1 MSVGN
6 SNLSWFRTAYYRAS
20 CYNTRTIYLAWQRC
34 LDLTDYAF
42 MMTIAGQPFLTDFQ
56 TQQLIS
62 QFQQKTALNVSQIN
76 SQQVYVLSRELSGTE
91 HKKAL
96 DLFGINE
103 GIDLAAPQD
112 NQIQV
117 IVGPRFGTI
126 SPWASKAT
134 DIFNNCEIAINR
146 VERVIVYTLTI
157 DIEAADKK
165 LPTAAEQL
173 LFDRMTQ
180 SLVYDLNDVNNL
192 FDDQQPASLNH
203 IDVIGQGRTALES
216 ANTEFGFALSVEDI
230 DYLMNAYVNELKRNP
245 TDVELM
251 MFAQANSEHCRHKIF
266 NAEWKVDGA
275 VQPKSLFQMIKN
287 TYKANPQGILSAYKD
302 NAAVMAGSEGLR
314 FYPVPENATD
324 ANSVHP
330 YDFHQEEIDIL
341 MKVETHNHP
350 TAIAPYAGAA
360 TGAGGEIRDEGA
372 TGRGGKP
379 KAGLTGFHVSHLHIP
394 ELAEKWEQSGQ
405 LSTQDYGTP
414 DRMATSLEIM
424 TEAPLGSANFSNEFG
439 RPNLCGYFRSFQL
452 DTSAAKDGSEMR
464 GYHKPIMLAGG
475 YGNIKR
481 NLIEKNA
488 IQQGDLLIVLG
499 GPAMQIG
506 LGGGAASSVD
516 SGSLD
521 EGLDFAS
528 VQRDNAEMERR
539 CQEVMDRCWAL
550 AGNGQSGND
559 VDASNNGKD
568 GNPIVSLHDVGA
580 GGLSNA
586 MPELVN
592 DHEMGAVLNLRKIP
606 SLEAGMSPM
615 AIWSNEAQE
624 RYVLAIRPESKDQF
638 DAICTRERCPYAI
651 LGEATEIRQ
660 LVVND
665 DLLAEQPVDMPMQVL
680 LGGTP
685 QMQRSFSRQEN
696 ELPPLELN
704 NFNLAE
710 SIKDVLRHPT
720 VASKSFLIS
729 IGDRSITGM
738 VVRDQYVGRYQV
750 PVADCAVTASGLLAI
765 EGQPMSGEAMSVGE
779 RTPVA
784 LISPKASARLAV
796 GEAITNIAGARISQL
811 SDITMSANWMAAC
824 GEDAEDA
831 ALFDAVYTVGEELCP
846 ALGIAIPVGK
856 DSLSMRAN
864 WTDSTDEGST
874 DKSVVSPMS
883 LVITA
888 FAPVIDVAKTLTP
901 ELINGDSAFYRI
913 DLSKGKL
920 RLGGSILAQTA
931 SQLGNE
937 CPDLTQP
944 SDLVDF
950 FNFIQAGNAQGVISA
965 YHDIGDGGLLAT
977 IAEMQF
983 TSRQGIKLSLDDKNL
998 LGQLFSEE
1006 LGAVIQVLPEN
1017 VAALMQLAEEF
1028 NVSDML
1034 SLVGQSTEEDSLI
1047 IQTPLHMGDDTLRF
1061 SRSELQQEWSQVSY
1075 QIARRRDNPACVQQE
1090 YDLIA
1095 DASHKGLIAAPNFDL
1110 NQKVE
1115 EPYLASR
1122 DTKPRVAILREQG
1135 VNGQIEMAAG
1145 FTQAGFEAVDVHM
1158 SDLLNGRINLRDFDG
1173 LVACGGFSYG
1183 DVLGAGSGWANS
1195 ILFHDELRMQFVR
1208 FFARPDTFSL
1218 GVCNGCQMMAQLKDL
1233 IPGADNFPRFIAN
1246 KSARFEAR
1254 TVNVKIERTKSIFF
1268 KGMQDSILPIAV
1280 AHGEGYAT
1288 LNTTEIDGMAKHGQ
1302 LAMRFVDSQGHPTE
1316 TYPLNPNGS
1325 LGGVTGL
1332 CSTDGRVTLMMPH
1345 PERNLKAYNHSWKP
1359 EAWDEDGAWMRMFRN
1374 ARAWLR

>member
-1 MSVGN
+1 MKIEKGN
-6 SNLSWFRTAYYRAS
+6 
-20 CYNTRTIYLAWQRC
+20 QRPVTSDDI
-34 LDLTDYAF
+34 LLKE
-42 MMTIAGQPFLTDFQ
+42 Q
-56 TQQLIS
+56 TLLE
-62 QFQQKTALNVSQIN
+62 AA
-76 SQQVYVLSRELSGTE
+76 TE
-91 HKKAL
+91 R
-96 DLFGINE
+96 
-103 GIDLAAPQD
+103 
-112 NQIQV
+112 QIQV
-117 IVGPRFGTI
+117 IVSPRFGTI

-134 DIFNNCEIAINR
+134 DIFNNCELKINR
-146 VERVIVYTLTI
+146 IERVIVYTLTLEGATE
-157 DIEAADKK
+157 DK
-165 LPTAAEQL
+165 LPTAAERL
-173 LFDRMTQ
+173 LYDRMTQ
-180 SLVYDLNDVNNL
+180 SLVYDLNDVNKL
-192 FDDQQPASLNH
+192 FDDEPPASLNH
-203 IDVIGQGRTALES
+203 IDVMGAGRSALES
-216 ANTEFGFALSVEDI
+216 ANTTFGFALSSDDI
-230 DYLMNAYVNELKRNP
+230 DYLMHAYVNDLQRNP

-266 NAEWKVDGA
+266 NAEWTIDGE

-287 TYKANPQGILSAYKD
+287 TYQSNPEGILSAYKD
-302 NAAVMAGSEGLR
+302 NAAVMAGAEGMR
-314 FYPVPENATD
+314 YYPIPEDAKNPNA
-324 ANSVHP
+324 AHP
-330 YDFHQEEIDIL
+330 YGFHQEAIDIL

-405 LSTQDYGTP
+405 VSTQDYGTP
-414 DRMATSLEIM
+414 ERMATSLEIM

-481 NLIEKNA
+481 NLIEKNP
-488 IQQGDLLIVLG
+488 IREGDLLIVLG

-516 SGSLD
+516 SGELD

-539 CQEVMDRCWAL
+539 CQEVIDRCWAL
-550 AGNGQSGND
+550 AGN
-559 VDASNNGKD
+559 DAEVSNASQD
-568 GNPIVSLHDVGA
+568 GNPIVSIHDVGA

-586 MPELVN
+586 MPELVD
-592 DHEMGAVLNLRKIP
+592 DHDMGAVLNLRHIP

-624 RYVLAIRPESKDQF
+624 RYVLAIRPESKAQF
-638 DAICTRERCPYAI
+638 DAICARERCPYAI
-651 LGEATEIRQ
+651 LGEATEVRE
-660 LVVND
+660 LRVD
-665 DLLAEQPVDMPMQVL
+665 DELLDDQPVDMPMQVL

-685 QMQRSFSRQEN
+685 KMQRSFEVQAN
-696 ELPPLELN
+696 ELAPLVLN
-704 NFNLAE
+704 DFDLSE
-710 SIKDVLRHPT
+710 SVKDVLRHPT

-750 PVADCAVTASGLLAI
+750 PVADCAITASGLITLD
-765 EGQPMSGEAMSVGE
+765 GQAMTGEAMSIGE

-784 LISPKASARLAV
+784 LIDPKASARLAV

-824 GEDAEDA
+824 GDDAEDA
-831 ALFDAVYTVGEELCP
+831 ALFDAVHTVGEELCP

-864 WTDSTDEGST
+864 WTDDNDAKEDSQ

-888 FAPVIDVAKTLTP
+888 FAPVVDVAKTLTP
-901 ELINGDSAFYRI
+901 ELINGDSAFYRL
-913 DLSKGKL
+913 DLSRGKL

-937 CPDLTQP
+937 CPDLDKP

-950 FNFIQAGNAQGVISA
+950 FNFIQAGNEQGIISA

-983 TSRQGIKLSLDDKNL
+983 TSRQGIKLSLSDDNL

-1006 LGAVIQVLPEN
+1006 LGAVIQVLPED
-1017 VAALMQLAEEF
+1017 VAALVALADEY
-1028 NVSDML
+1028 NISDML

-1047 IQTPLHMGDDTLRF
+1047 IQTPLHQGDKTLRF
-1061 SRSELQQEWSQVSY
+1061 SRSELQQQWSQVSY
-1075 QIARRRDNPACVQQE
+1075 QIARRRDNPECVQQE

-1095 DASHKGLIAAPNFDL
+1095 DTNHKGLIAAPNFDL
-1110 NQKVE
+1110 NQKIE
-1115 EPYLASR
+1115 TPYLNSR
-1122 DTKPRVAILREQG
+1122 ADSDNSKPRVAILREQG
-1135 VNGQIEMAAG
+1135 VNGQLEMAAG

-1158 SDLLNGRINLRDFDG
+1158 SDLLEGRINLRDFDG

-1208 FFARPDTFSL
+1208 FFARPNTFSL

-1233 IPGADNFPRFIAN
+1233 IPGAENFPRFIAN
-1246 KSARFEAR
+1246 ESARFEAR
-1254 TVNVKIERTKSIFF
+1254 TVNVKVERTKSILF

-1280 AHGEGYAT
+1280 AHGEGLAT
-1288 LNTTEIDGMAKHGQ
+1288 LNATEIDGMAKHGQ
-1302 LAMRFVDSQGHPTE
+1302 LAMRYVDSQGHPTE

-1325 LGGVTGL
+1325 VGGVTGL
-1332 CSTDGRVTLMMPH
+1332 CSTDGRVTIMMPH

-1359 EAWDEDGAWMRMFRN
+1359 EQWDEDGAWMRMFRN

>member
-1 MSVGN
+1 
-6 SNLSWFRTAYYRAS
+6 
-20 CYNTRTIYLAWQRC
+20 
-34 LDLTDYAF
+34 

-56 TQQLIS
+56 TQQLIN
-62 QFQQKTALNVSQIN
+62 QFAQKTDLNVTQI
-76 SQQVYVLSRELSGTE
+76 STQQVFVLSRELLGE
-91 HKKAL
+91 EQKKAL
-96 DLFGINE
+96 DLLGVKQEISLE
-103 GIDLAAPQD
+103 TATT

-117 IVGPRFGTI
+117 IVSPRFGTI

-134 DIFNNCEIAINR
+134 DIFNNCELKINR
-146 VERVIVYTLTI
+146 VERVIVYTLTLAGNAN
-157 DIEAADKK
+157 EK
-165 LPTAAEQL
+165 LSTTAERL
-173 LFDRMTQ
+173 LYDRMTQ
-180 SLVYDLNDVNNL
+180 SLVYDLEKVGQL
-192 FDDQQPASLNH
+192 FDDEPPAPLNH
-203 IDVIGQGRTALES
+203 IDVMGAGREALES
-216 ANTEFGFALSVEDI
+216 ANMTFGFALSSDDI
-230 DYLMNAYVNELKRNP
+230 DYLLHAYVNDLQRNP

-266 NAEWKVDGA
+266 NAEWTADGE

-287 TYKANPQGILSAYKD
+287 TYQSNPEGILSAYKD
-302 NAAVMAGSEGLR
+302 NAAVMAGAEGMR
-314 FYPVPENATD
+314 FYPMPTD
-324 ANSVHP
+324 AQDSTSAHP
-330 YDFHQEEIDIL
+330 YGFHQEAIDIL

-394 ELAEKWEQSGQ
+394 ELPEKWEQSGQ
-405 LSTQDYGTP
+405 VSTQDYGTP
-414 DRMATSLEIM
+414 ERMATGLEIM

-452 DTSAAKDGSEMR
+452 DTSAAKDGSKMR

-481 NLIEKNA
+481 NLIEKNP
-488 IQQGDLLIVLG
+488 IREGDLLIVLG

-539 CQEVMDRCWAL
+539 CQEVIDRCWAL
-550 AGNGQSGND
+550 AGND
-559 VDASNNGKD
+559 IETSNNSAD

-592 DHEMGAVLNLRKIP
+592 DHEMGAVLNLRHIP

-624 RYVLAIRPESKDQF
+624 RYVLAIRPESKAQF

-651 LGEATEIRQ
+651 LGEATEVRQ
-660 LVVND
+660 LTVND
-665 DLLAEQPVDMPMQVL
+665 ELLDDQPVDMPMQVL

-685 QMQRSFSRQEN
+685 KMQRSFEVQAN
-696 ELPPLELN
+696 ELAPLVLN
-704 NFNLAE
+704 DFDLTEAVT
-710 SIKDVLRHPT
+710 DVLRHPT

-750 PVADCAVTASGLLAI
+750 PVADCAITASGLIALD
-765 EGQPMSGEAMSVGE
+765 GQVMTGEAMSIGE

-784 LISPKASARLAV
+784 LIDPKASARLAV
-796 GEAITNIAGARISQL
+796 GEAITNIAGARIAQL

-824 GEDAEDA
+824 GEDVEDA

-864 WTDSTDEGST
+864 WTDDNDNT

-888 FAPVIDVAKTLTP
+888 FAPVVDVAKTLTP
-901 ELINGDSAFYRI
+901 ELINGNSAFYRL
-913 DLSKGKL
+913 DLSRGKL

-937 CPDLTQP
+937 CPDLDKP

-950 FNFIQAGNAQGVISA
+950 FNFIQAGNEQDIISA

-983 TSRQGIKLSLDDKNL
+983 TSRQGIKLSLTDDNL

-1017 VAALMQLAEEF
+1017 VAALMDLAEEH

-1034 SLVGQSTEEDSLI
+1034 SLVGQSSEEDSLI
-1047 IQTPLHMGDDTLRF
+1047 IQTPLHQGDKTLRF
-1061 SRSELQQEWSQVSY
+1061 KRSKLQQQWSQVSY
-1075 QIARRRDNPACVQQE
+1075 QIARRRDNPDCVQQE
-1090 YDLIA
+1090 YDLIS
-1095 DASHKGLIAAPNFDL
+1095 DASYKGLTAAPNFDL

-1115 EPYLASR
+1115 TPYLNSR
-1122 DTKPRVAILREQG
+1122 EDKPRVAILREQG
-1135 VNGQIEMAAG
+1135 VNGQLEMAAG

-1158 SDLLNGRINLRDFDG
+1158 SDLLEGRINLRDFDG

-1208 FFARPDTFSL
+1208 FFARPNTFSL

-1233 IPGADNFPRFIAN
+1233 IPGAENFPRFIAN
-1246 KSARFEAR
+1246 ESARFEAR
-1254 TVNVKIERTKSIFF
+1254 TVNVKVERTKSILF

-1280 AHGEGYAT
+1280 AHGEGLAT
-1288 LNTTEIDGMAKHGQ
+1288 LNATEIDGMAKHGQ
-1302 LAMRFVDSQGHPTE
+1302 LAMRYVDSQGHPTE

-1325 LGGVTGL
+1325 IGGVTGL
-1332 CSTDGRVTLMMPH
+1332 CSTDGRVTIMMPH

-1359 EAWDEDGAWMRMFRN
+1359 EQWDEDGAWMRMFRN

>member
-1 MSVGN
+1 
-6 SNLSWFRTAYYRAS
+6 
-20 CYNTRTIYLAWQRC
+20 
-34 LDLTDYAF
+34 

-62 QFQQKTALNVSQIN
+62 QFQQKTKLNVSQI
-76 SQQVYVLSRELSGTE
+76 STQQVYVLSRELSGEE
-91 HKKAL
+91 HKKSL
-96 DLFGINE
+96 DLFGIKE
-103 GIDLAAPQD
+103 AIALTTPQD
-112 NQIQV
+112 NQLQV
-117 IVGPRFGTI
+117 IVAPRFGTI

-134 DIFNNCEIAINR
+134 DIFNNCEIKINR
-146 VERVIVYTLTI
+146 VERVVVYTLTLEN
-157 DIEAADKK
+157 EAADNK
-165 LPTAAEQL
+165 LPAAAEQL

-180 SLVYDLNDVNNL
+180 SLVYDLSDVSKL
-192 FDDQQPASLNH
+192 FDDQAPASLNH
-203 IDVIGQGRTALES
+203 IDVIGQGQSALES
-216 ANTEFGFALSVEDI
+216 ANTEFGFALSSEDI
-230 DYLMNAYVNELKRNP
+230 DYLMNAYVNELGRNP

-266 NAEWKVDGA
+266 NAQWTVDGE

-287 TYKANPQGILSAYKD
+287 TYQSNPQGILSAYKD
-302 NAAVMAGSEGLR
+302 NAAVMAGSDGMR
-314 FYPVPENATD
+314 FYPIPTNAMD
-324 ANSVHP
+324 ANAIHP
-330 YDFHQEEIDIL
+330 YGFHQEDIDIL

-350 TAIAPYAGAA
+350 TAIAPYSGAA
-360 TGAGGEIRDEGA
+360 TGSGGEIRDEGA

-379 KAGLTGFHVSHLHIP
+379 KAGLAGFHVSHLHIP
-394 ELAEKWEQSGQ
+394 ELSEKWEQSGQ
-405 LSTQDYGTP
+405 LSTQAYGTP

-424 TEAPLGSANFSNEFG
+424 LDAPLGSANFSNEFG

-481 NLIEKNA
+481 NLIEKNP
-488 IQQGDLLIVLG
+488 IHKGDLLIVLG

-516 SGSLD
+516 SGELD

-539 CQEVMDRCWAL
+539 CQEVIDRCWAL
-550 AGNGQSGND
+550 AGNDIEVSND
-559 VDASNNGKD
+559 SQD
-568 GNPIVSLHDVGA
+568 GNPIVSIHDVGA

-592 DHEMGAVLNLRKIP
+592 DHEMGAHLNLRKIP

-638 DAICTRERCPYAI
+638 DAICARERCPYAI
-651 LGEATEIRQ
+651 LGEATDIRQ
-660 LVVND
+660 LIVD
-665 DLLAEQPVDMPMQVL
+665 DELLAEQPVDMPMQVL

-685 QMQRSFSRQEN
+685 KMQRSFERTDST
-696 ELPPLELN
+696 LPALELGDV
-704 NFNLAE
+704 NLAE
-710 SIKDVLRHPT
+710 SITDVLRHPT

-750 PVADCAVTASGLLAI
+750 PVSDCAVTASGLVALD
-765 EGQPMSGEAMSVGE
+765 GQTMTGEAMSVGE

-784 LISPKASARLAV
+784 LINPKASARLAV
-796 GEAITNIAGARISQL
+796 GEAITNIAGARIAQL

-824 GEDAEDA
+824 GDDAEDA
-831 ALFDAVYTVGEELCP
+831 ALFDAVHAVGEELCP

-864 WTDSTDEGST
+864 WTDEEGA

-883 LVITA
+883 LVVTA
-888 FAPVIDVAKTLTP
+888 FAPVVDVAKTLTP

-920 RLGGSILAQTA
+920 RLGGSILAQTL
-931 SQLGNE
+931 SQLGND
-937 CPDLTQP
+937 CPDLAQP
-944 SDLVDF
+944 SDLIDF
-950 FNFIQAGNAQGVISA
+950 FNFVQAGNEQGVISA

-983 TSRQGIKLSLDDKNL
+983 TSRQGIKLSLDDDNL

-1047 IQTPLHMGDDTLRF
+1047 IQTPLHQGDKTLRF
-1061 SRSELQQEWSQVSY
+1061 SRSELQQQWSQVSY

-1090 YDLIA
+1090 YDLIS

-1115 EPYLASR
+1115 APYVNSR
-1122 DTKPRVAILREQG
+1122 ADANNSQPRVAILREQG
-1135 VNGQIEMAAG
+1135 VNGQTEMAAG

-1158 SDLLNGRINLRDFDG
+1158 SDLLSGRINLRDFDG

-1233 IPGADNFPRFIAN
+1233 IPGAENFPRFVAN

-1254 TVNVKIERTKSIFF
+1254 TVNVKIERTKSILF

-1280 AHGEGYAT
+1280 AHGEGLAT
-1288 LNTTEIDGMAKHGQ
+1288 LNATEIDGMAKHGQ
-1302 LAMRFVDSQGHPTE
+1302 LAMRYVDSQGHPTE
-1316 TYPLNPNGS
+1316 MYPLNPNGS

-1332 CSTDGRVTLMMPH
+1332 CSTDGRVTIMMPH

-1359 EAWDEDGAWMRMFRN
+1359 EQWDEDGAWMRMFRN

>member
-1 MSVGN
+1 
-6 SNLSWFRTAYYRAS
+6 
-20 CYNTRTIYLAWQRC
+20 
-34 LDLTDYAF
+34 

-134 DIFNNCEIAINR
+134 DIFNNCEIKINR
-146 VERVIVYTLTI
+146 VERVIVYTLTVDGAVSGANNKI
-157 DIEAADKK
+157 PA
-165 LPTAAEQL
+165 AAEQL

-180 SLVYDLNDVNNL
+180 SLVYDLSEVNTLFNDE
-192 FDDQQPASLNH
+192 QPASLNH
-203 IDVIGQGRTALES
+203 IDVIGQGQSALES
-216 ANTEFGFALSVEDI
+216 ANKEFGFALSSEDI

-266 NAEWKVDGA
+266 NAEWTVDGE

-302 NAAVMAGSEGLR
+302 NAAVMAGSNGMR
-314 FYPVPENATD
+314 FYPVPTDATD
-324 ANSVHP
+324 VNSAHP

-394 ELAEKWEQSGQ
+394 ELAEKWEQSGNV
-405 LSTQDYGTP
+405 STQGYGTP

-452 DTSAAKDGSEMR
+452 DTSVAKDGSQMR

-550 AGNGQSGND
+550 AGND
-559 VDASNNGKD
+559 VSASNSGQD

-592 DHEMGAVLNLRKIP
+592 DHKMGAVLNLRKIP

-624 RYVLAIRPESKDQF
+624 RYVLAIRPESEAQF

-651 LGEATEIRQ
+651 LGTATDIRQ

-665 DLLAEQPVDMPMQVL
+665 ELLPEQPVDMPMQVL

-685 QMQRSFSRQEN
+685 QMQRSFNRQEN

-704 NFNLAE
+704 DFDLSV

-750 PVADCAVTASGLLAI
+750 PVADCAVTASGLVALD
-765 EGQPMSGEAMSVGE
+765 GQPMSGEAMSVGE

-824 GEDAEDA
+824 GDDNEDA

-864 WTDSTDEGST
+864 WTDNNEDGSA

-888 FAPVIDVAKTLTP
+888 FAPVVDVAKTLTP

-937 CPDLTQP
+937 CPDLDKP
-944 SDLVDF
+944 SDLIDF

-983 TSRQGIKLSLDDKNL
+983 TSRQGIKLSLNDENL

-1047 IQTPLHMGDDTLRF
+1047 IQTSLHMGDKTLCF
-1061 SRSELQQEWSQVSY
+1061 SRSELQCEWSQVSY

-1090 YDLIA
+1090 YDLVS
-1095 DASHKGLIAAPNFDL
+1095 DVNHKGLIAAPNFDL

-1115 EPYLASR
+1115 QPYLNSR
-1122 DTKPRVAILREQG
+1122 EQKPRVAILREQG
-1135 VNGQIEMAAG
+1135 VNGQLEMAAG

-1158 SDLLNGRINLRDFDG
+1158 SDLLSGRINLRDFDG

-1246 KSARFEAR
+1246 KSARFEGR

-1325 LGGVTGL
+1325 VGGVTGL

>member
-1 MSVGN
+1 
-6 SNLSWFRTAYYRAS
+6 
-20 CYNTRTIYLAWQRC
+20 
-34 LDLTDYAF
+34 

-62 QFQQKTALNVSQIN
+62 QFQQKTELNVSQIHT
-76 SQQVYVLSRELSGTE
+76 QQVYVLSRDLVGDEQ
-91 HKKAL
+91 KKAL
-96 DLFGINE
+96 DLFGVHADIQ
-103 GIDLAAPQD
+103 LAAPEA
-112 NQIQV
+112 NQVQV

-134 DIFNNCEIAINR
+134 DIFNNCEIEIKR

-157 DIEAADKK
+157 DAKADGELSATNNK
-165 LPTAAEQL
+165 LPKAAEQL

-180 SLVYDLNDVNNL
+180 SLVYDLNDVNKL
-192 FDDQQPASLNH
+192 FDDEQPASLNR
-203 IDVIGQGRTALES
+203 IDVIGQGQSALEN
-216 ANTEFGFALSVEDI
+216 ANKEFGFALSSEDI

-266 NAEWKVDGA
+266 NAQWTVDGE

-302 NAAVMAGSEGLR
+302 NAAVMAGAKGLR
-314 FYPVPENATD
+314 YYPVPTDATD
-324 ANSVHP
+324 VNSAHP
-330 YDFHQEEIDIL
+330 YGFHKEEIDIL

-405 LSTQDYGTP
+405 VSTQDYGTP

-516 SGSLD
+516 SGELD

-539 CQEVMDRCWAL
+539 CQEVIDRCWAL
-550 AGNGQSGND
+550 AGNEASGND
-559 VDASNNGKD
+559 DANASNTSNASKD
-568 GNPIVSLHDVGA
+568 GNPIVSIHDVGA

-586 MPELVN
+586 MPELVD
-592 DHEMGAVLNLRKIP
+592 DHDMGAHLNLRKIP

-638 DAICTRERCPYAI
+638 DAICARERCPYAI
-651 LGEATEIRQ
+651 LGVATEVRQ
-660 LVVND
+660 LIVD
-665 DLLAEQPVDMPMQVL
+665 DEMLDEQPVDMPMQVL

-685 QMQRSFSRQEN
+685 QMQRSFSRQEK

-750 PVADCAVTASGLLAI
+750 PVADCAVTASGLLALD
-765 EGQPMSGEAMSVGE
+765 GQPMSGEAMSVGE

-784 LISPKASARLAV
+784 LINPKASARLAV
-796 GEAITNIAGARISQL
+796 GEAITNIAGARINQL

-824 GEDAEDA
+824 GDDNEDA
-831 ALFDAVYTVGEELCP
+831 ALFDAVHAIGEELCP

-864 WTDSTDEGST
+864 WTDSNKDGST

-937 CPDLTQP
+937 CPDLEKP
-944 SDLVDF
+944 SDLIDF
-950 FNFIQAGNAQGVISA
+950 FNFVQAGNAQGVISA

-1034 SLVGQSTEEDSLI
+1034 SLVGQSCEEDSLI

-1061 SRSELQQEWSQVSY
+1061 SRSELQQEWTQVSY

-1090 YDLIA
+1090 YDLIS
-1095 DASHKGLIAAPNFDL
+1095 DASHQGLIAAPNFDL

-1122 DTKPRVAILREQG
+1122 ESKPRVAILREQG
-1135 VNGQIEMAAG
+1135 VNGQTEMAAG

-1158 SDLLNGRINLRDFDG
+1158 SDLLEGRINLRDFDG

-1233 IPGADNFPRFIAN
+1233 IPGAENFPRFIAN

-1254 TVNVKIERTKSIFF
+1254 TVNVKVERTKSILF

-1288 LNTTEIDGMAKHGQ
+1288 LNTTEIDGMEKHGQ

-1332 CSTDGRVTLMMPH
+1332 CSTDGRVTIMMPH
-1345 PERNLKAYNHSWKP
+1345 PERTLRAYNHSWKP

>member
-1 MSVGN
+1 
-6 SNLSWFRTAYYRAS
+6 
-20 CYNTRTIYLAWQRC
+20 
-34 LDLTDYAF
+34 

-62 QFQQKTALNVSQIN
+62 QFQQKTELNITQI
-76 SQQVYVLSRELSGTE
+76 STQQVYILSRELDSDE

-96 DLFGINE
+96 DLLGVAGNTNVT
-103 GIDLAAPQD
+103 APNA
-112 NQIQV
+112 NQLQA
-117 IVGPRFGTI
+117 IVSPRFGTI

-134 DIFNNCEIAINR
+134 DIFNNCEIKLNR

-157 DIEAADKK
+157 DGDVSASQLSAK
-165 LPTAAEQL
+165 LPKAAEEL

-180 SLVYDLNDVNNL
+180 SLVYDLSDVSKL
-192 FDDQQPASLNH
+192 FDDQSPASLNH
-203 IDVIGQGRTALES
+203 IDVIGAGRNALES
-216 ANTEFGFALSVEDI
+216 ANTTFGFALSVEDI

-266 NAEWKVDGA
+266 NAEWTIDGE
-275 VQPKSLFQMIKN
+275 VQAKSLFQMIKN
-287 TYKANPQGILSAYKD
+287 TYQANPQGILSAYKD
-302 NAAVMAGSEGLR
+302 NAAVMAGSEGWR
-314 FYPVPENATD
+314 FYPVPEDATD
-324 ANSVHP
+324 STSAHP
-330 YDFHQEEIDIL
+330 YSFHQEEIDIL

-394 ELAEKWEQSGQ
+394 ELPEKWEQSGQ

-481 NLIEKNA
+481 NLIEKNS

-550 AGNGQSGND
+550 AGND
-559 VDASNNGKD
+559 VDISNGGKD

-592 DHEMGAVLNLRKIP
+592 DHEMGAHLNLRRIP

-624 RYVLAIRPESKDQF
+624 RYVLAIHPESEAQF
-638 DAICTRERCPYAI
+638 DAICARERCPYAI
-651 LGEATEIRQ
+651 LGTATDIRQ
-660 LVVND
+660 LIVD
-665 DLLAEQPVDMPMQVL
+665 DELLADQPVDMPMQVL

-685 QMQRSFSRQEN
+685 KMKRSFSRSEN
-696 ELPPLELN
+696 SLPALDLEKV
-704 NFNLAE
+704 NLAE
-710 SIKDVLRHPT
+710 SIADVLRHPT

-750 PVADCAVTASGLLAI
+750 PVADCAVTATGLIALDD
-765 EGQPMSGEAMSVGE
+765 QPMTGEAMSIGE

-784 LISPKASARLAV
+784 LISPAASARLAV
-796 GEAITNIAGARISQL
+796 GEAITNIAGARIAQL

-824 GEDAEDA
+824 GDDSEDA
-831 ALFDAVYTVGEELCP
+831 ALFDAVHAIGEELCP

-864 WTDSTDEGST
+864 WTDSSEQGDK

-888 FAPVIDVAKTLTP
+888 FAPVVDVAETLTP

-920 RLGGSILAQTA
+920 RLGGSILAQTL
-931 SQLGNE
+931 SQLGND

-950 FNFIQAGNAQGVISA
+950 FNFIQAGNAQSVISA

-983 TSRQGIKLSLDDKNL
+983 TSRQGIKLSLTDDNL

-1006 LGAVIQVLPEN
+1006 LGAVIQVMPED
-1017 VAALMQLAEEF
+1017 VPALMQLAEEF

-1034 SLVGQSTEEDSLI
+1034 SLVGQSSEEDSLI
-1047 IQTPLHMGDDTLRF
+1047 IQTPTLMGDATLSF
-1061 SRSELQQEWSQVSY
+1061 SRGELQQQWSQVSY
-1075 QIARRRDNPACVQQE
+1075 QIARRRDNPECVQQE
-1090 YDLIA
+1090 YDLIS
-1095 DASHKGLIAAPNFDL
+1095 DDSYKGLTAAPNFDL
-1110 NQKVE
+1110 NQKIDA
-1115 EPYLASR
+1115 PYLNSR
-1122 DTKPRVAILREQG
+1122 EEKPKVAILREQG
-1135 VNGQIEMAAG
+1135 VNGQLEMAAG

-1158 SDLLNGRINLRDFDG
+1158 SDLLNKRIDLRDFQG

-1195 ILFHDELRMQFVR
+1195 ILFHDDLRMQFVR
-1208 FFARPDTFSL
+1208 FFSRPDTFTL
-1218 GVCNGCQMMAQLKDL
+1218 GVCNGCQMISQLKDL
-1233 IPGADNFPRFIAN
+1233 IPGAENFPRFIAN
-1246 KSARFEAR
+1246 KSARFEGR
-1254 TVNVKIERTKSIFF
+1254 TVNVKVERTKSILF

-1280 AHGEGYAT
+1280 AHGEGFAT
-1288 LNTTEIDGMAKHGQ
+1288 LNATEIDGMSKHGQ
-1302 LAMRFVDSQGHPTE
+1302 LAMRFVDSQGQPTE

-1325 LGGVTGL
+1325 IGGVTGL
-1332 CSTDGRVTLMMPH
+1332 CSTDGRVTIMMPH
-1345 PERNLKAYNHSWKP
+1345 PERTLRAYNHSWKP
-1359 EAWDEDGAWMRMFRN
+1359 AGWDEDGAWMRMFRN
-1374 ARAWLR
+1374 ARAWVR

>member
-1 MSVGN
+1 
-6 SNLSWFRTAYYRAS
+6 
-20 CYNTRTIYLAWQRC
+20 
-34 LDLTDYAF
+34 

-62 QFQQKTALNVSQIN
+62 QFQQKTELNVSQIHT
-76 SQQVYVLSRELSGTE
+76 QQVYVLSRDLVGDEQ
-91 HKKAL
+91 KKAL
-96 DLFGINE
+96 DLFGVHADIQ
-103 GIDLAAPQD
+103 LAAPEA
-112 NQIQV
+112 NQVQV

-134 DIFNNCEIAINR
+134 DIFNNCEIEIKR

-157 DIEAADKK
+157 DAKADGELSVTNNK
-165 LPTAAEQL
+165 LPKAAEQL

-180 SLVYDLNDVNNL
+180 SLVYDLNDVNKL
-192 FDDQQPASLNH
+192 FDDEQPASLNR
-203 IDVIGQGRTALES
+203 IDVIGQGQSALEA
-216 ANTEFGFALSVEDI
+216 ANKEFGFALSSEDI

-266 NAEWKVDGA
+266 NAQWTVDGE

-302 NAAVMAGSEGLR
+302 NAAVMAGAKGLR
-314 FYPVPENATD
+314 YYPVPTDATD
-324 ANSVHP
+324 VNSAHP

-405 LSTQDYGTP
+405 VSTKDYGTP

-452 DTSAAKDGSEMR
+452 DTSAAKDGSQMR

-516 SGSLD
+516 SGELD

-539 CQEVMDRCWAL
+539 CQEVIDRCWAL
-550 AGNGQSGND
+550 AGNEASGND
-559 VDASNNGKD
+559 ADASNTSNASKD
-568 GNPIVSLHDVGA
+568 GNPIVSIHDVGA

-586 MPELVN
+586 MPELVD
-592 DHEMGAVLNLRKIP
+592 DHDMGAHLNLRKIP

-638 DAICTRERCPYAI
+638 DAICARERCPYAI
-651 LGEATEIRQ
+651 LGVATEVRQ
-660 LVVND
+660 LIVD
-665 DLLAEQPVDMPMQVL
+665 DEMLDEQPVDMPMQVL

-685 QMQRSFSRQEN
+685 QMQRSFSRQEK

-750 PVADCAVTASGLLAI
+750 PVADCAVTASGLLALD
-765 EGQPMSGEAMSVGE
+765 GQPMSGEAMSVGE

-784 LISPKASARLAV
+784 LINPKASARLAV
-796 GEAITNIAGARISQL
+796 GEAITNIAGARINQL

-824 GEDAEDA
+824 GDDNEDA
-831 ALFDAVYTVGEELCP
+831 ALFDAVHAIGEELCP

-864 WTDSTDEGST
+864 WTDSNKDGST

-937 CPDLTQP
+937 CPDLEKP
-944 SDLVDF
+944 SDLIDF

-1028 NVSDML
+1028 NISDML
-1034 SLVGQSTEEDSLI
+1034 SLVGQSCEEDSLI

-1090 YDLIA
+1090 YDLIS
-1095 DASHKGLIAAPNFDL
+1095 DASHQGLIAAPNFDL

-1122 DTKPRVAILREQG
+1122 ESKPRVAILREQG
-1135 VNGQIEMAAG
+1135 VNGQTEMAAG

-1158 SDLLNGRINLRDFDG
+1158 SDLLEGRINLRDFDG

-1233 IPGADNFPRFIAN
+1233 IPGAENFPRFIAN

-1254 TVNVKIERTKSIFF
+1254 TVNVKVERTKSILF

-1288 LNTTEIDGMAKHGQ
+1288 LDNTEIDGMAKHGQ

-1332 CSTDGRVTLMMPH
+1332 CSTDGRVTIMMPH
-1345 PERNLKAYNHSWKP
+1345 PERTLRAYNHSWKP

>member
-1 MSVGN
+1 
-6 SNLSWFRTAYYRAS
+6 
-20 CYNTRTIYLAWQRC
+20 
-34 LDLTDYAF
+34 
-42 MMTIAGQPFLTDFQ
+42 MMTIAGQPLLTDFQ

-62 QFQQKTALNVSQIN
+62 QFQQKTELNVSQIHT
-76 SQQVYVLSRELSGTE
+76 QQVYVLSRTLSGDE

-96 DLFGINE
+96 NLFEIRDRIE
-103 GIDLAAPQD
+103 LAAPQD
-112 NQIQV
+112 NQRQV
-117 IVGPRFGTI
+117 IVSPRFGTI

-134 DIFNNCEIAINR
+134 DIFNNCEIKINR
-146 VERVIVYTLTI
+146 VERVIVYTLTL
-157 DIEAADKK
+157 DNTAADSMVDKK
-165 LPTAAEQL
+165 LPAAAEQL

-180 SLVYDLNDVNNL
+180 SLVYDLNDVNKL
-192 FDDQQPASLNH
+192 FDDEPPASLHH

-216 ANTEFGFALSVEDI
+216 ANTAFGFALSVEDI
-230 DYLMNAYVNELKRNP
+230 DYLMNAYVNELGRNP

-266 NAEWKVDGA
+266 NAQWTVDGD

-287 TYKANPQGILSAYKD
+287 TYQSNPQGILSAYKD
-302 NAAVMAGSEGLR
+302 NAAVMAGSDGMR
-314 FYPVPENATD
+314 FYPIPTD
-324 ANSVHP
+324 AMDADSIHP
-330 YDFHQEEIDIL
+330 YNFHQENIDIL

-350 TAIAPYAGAA
+350 TAIAPYSGAA

-405 LSTQDYGTP
+405 LSTQAYGTP

-488 IQQGDLLIVLG
+488 IQKGDLLIVLG

-516 SGSLD
+516 SGELD

-539 CQEVMDRCWAL
+539 CQEVIDRCWAL
-550 AGNGQSGND
+550 AGND
-559 VDASNNGKD
+559 VDTSNNSKD

-592 DHEMGAVLNLRKIP
+592 DHEMGAHLNLRKIP

-638 DAICTRERCPYAI
+638 DAICARERCPYAI
-651 LGEATEIRQ
+651 LGEATDIRQ

-665 DLLAEQPVDMPMQVL
+665 ELLPEQPVDMPMQVL

-685 QMQRSFSRQEN
+685 KMQRSFERSDN
-696 ELPPLELN
+696 TLPALELGDV
-704 NFNLAE
+704 NLAE
-710 SIKDVLRHPT
+710 SITDVLRHPT

-750 PVADCAVTASGLLAI
+750 PVSDCAVTASGLMAI
-765 EGQPMSGEAMSVGE
+765 DSQPMSGEAMSIGE

-796 GEAITNIAGARISQL
+796 GEAITNIAGARIAQL

-824 GEDAEDA
+824 GDDAEDA
-831 ALFDAVYTVGEELCP
+831 ALFDAVHAVGEELCP

-864 WTDSTDEGST
+864 WSDEDADNQNQ

-883 LVITA
+883 LVVTA
-888 FAPVIDVAKTLTP
+888 FAPVVDVAKTLTP

-920 RLGGSILAQTA
+920 RLGGSILAQTL
-931 SQLGNE
+931 SQLGND
-937 CPDLTQP
+937 CPDLAQP
-944 SDLVDF
+944 SDLIDF

-983 TSRQGIKLSLDDKNL
+983 TSRQGIKLALTDDNL

-1034 SLVGQSTEEDSLI
+1034 SLVGQSSEEDSLL
-1047 IQTPLHMGDDTLRF
+1047 IQTPTLMGDDTLRF
-1061 SRSELQQEWSQVSY
+1061 SRSELQQAWTQVSY
-1075 QIARRRDNPACVQQE
+1075 QIARRRDNPACVQEE
-1090 YDLIA
+1090 YDLIS
-1095 DASHKGLIAAPNFDL
+1095 DASHQGLIAAPNYDL

-1115 EPYLASR
+1115 EPYLNSR
-1122 DTKPRVAILREQG
+1122 ENKPRVAILREQG
-1135 VNGQIEMAAG
+1135 VNGQTEMAAG
-1145 FTQAGFEAVDVHM
+1145 FTKAGFEAVDVHM
-1158 SDLLNGRINLRDFDG
+1158 SDLLSGRINLRDFDG

-1233 IPGADNFPRFIAN
+1233 IPGAENFPRFIAN

-1254 TVNVKIERTKSIFF
+1254 TVNVKVERTKSILF
-1268 KGMQDSILPIAV
+1268 KGMQDSILPIAI

-1288 LNTTEIDGMAKHGQ
+1288 LDSTEIDGMAKHGQ
-1302 LAMRFVDSQGHPTE
+1302 LAMRYVDSQGHPTE

-1332 CSTDGRVTLMMPH
+1332 CSTDGRVTIMMPH
-1345 PERNLKAYNHSWKP
+1345 PERNLSAYNHSWKP
-1359 EAWDEDGAWMRMFRN
+1359 EEWDEDGAWMRMFRN

>member
-1 MSVGN
+1 
-6 SNLSWFRTAYYRAS
+6 
-20 CYNTRTIYLAWQRC
+20 
-34 LDLTDYAF
+34 

-56 TQQLIS
+56 TQQLIN
-62 QFQQKTALNVSQIN
+62 QFAQKTDLNVTQI
-76 SQQVYVLSRELSGTE
+76 STQQVFVLSRELLGE
-91 HKKAL
+91 EQKKAL
-96 DLFGINE
+96 DLLGVKE
-103 GIDLAAPQD
+103 QTSLEAATER
-112 NQIQV
+112 QIQV
-117 IVGPRFGTI
+117 IVSPRFGTI

-134 DIFNNCEIAINR
+134 DIFNNCELKINR
-146 VERVIVYTLTI
+146 IERVIVYTLTLEGATE
-157 DIEAADKK
+157 DK
-165 LPTAAEQL
+165 LPTAAERL
-173 LFDRMTQ
+173 LYDRMTQ
-180 SLVYDLNDVNNL
+180 SLVYDLNDVNKL
-192 FDDQQPASLNH
+192 FDDEPPASLNH
-203 IDVIGQGRTALES
+203 IDVMGAGRSALES
-216 ANTEFGFALSVEDI
+216 ANTTFGFALSSEDI
-230 DYLMNAYVNELKRNP
+230 DYLMNAYVNDLQRNP

-266 NAEWKVDGA
+266 NAEWTANGE

-287 TYKANPQGILSAYKD
+287 TYQSNPEGILSAYKD
-302 NAAVMAGSEGLR
+302 NAAVMAGAEGMR
-314 FYPVPENATD
+314 YYPIPEDAKNPNA
-324 ANSVHP
+324 AHP
-330 YDFHQEEIDIL
+330 YGFHQEAIDIL

-405 LSTQDYGTP
+405 VSTQDYGTP
-414 DRMATSLEIM
+414 ERMATSLEIM

-452 DTSAAKDGSEMR
+452 DTSKAKDGSEMR

-481 NLIEKNA
+481 NLIEKNP
-488 IQQGDLLIVLG
+488 IREGDLLIVLG

-516 SGSLD
+516 SGELD

-539 CQEVMDRCWAL
+539 CQEVIDRCWAL
-550 AGNGQSGND
+550 AGNDAEVSND
-559 VDASNNGKD
+559 SQD
-568 GNPIVSLHDVGA
+568 GNPIVSIHDVGA

-586 MPELVN
+586 MPELVD
-592 DHEMGAVLNLRKIP
+592 DHDMGAVLNLRHIP

-624 RYVLAIRPESKDQF
+624 RYVLAIRPESKAQF
-638 DAICTRERCPYAI
+638 DAICARERCPYAI
-651 LGEATEIRQ
+651 LGEATEVRE
-660 LVVND
+660 LRVD
-665 DLLAEQPVDMPMQVL
+665 DELLDDQPVDMPMQVL

-685 QMQRSFSRQEN
+685 KMQRSFEVQAN
-696 ELPPLELN
+696 ELAPLVLN
-704 NFNLAE
+704 DFDLSE
-710 SIKDVLRHPT
+710 SVKDVLRHPT

-750 PVADCAVTASGLLAI
+750 PVADCAITASGLITLD
-765 EGQPMSGEAMSVGE
+765 GQAMTGEAMSIGE

-784 LISPKASARLAV
+784 LIDPKASARLAV

-824 GEDAEDA
+824 GDDAEDA
-831 ALFDAVYTVGEELCP
+831 ALFDAVHTVGEELCP

-864 WTDSTDEGST
+864 WTDDNDAKEDSQ

-888 FAPVIDVAKTLTP
+888 FAPVVDVAKTLTP
-901 ELINGDSAFYRI
+901 ELINGDSAFYRL
-913 DLSKGKL
+913 DLSRGKL

-937 CPDLTQP
+937 CPDLDKP

-950 FNFIQAGNAQGVISA
+950 FNFVQAGNEQGIISA

-983 TSRQGIKLSLDDKNL
+983 TSRQGIKLSLSDDNL

-1006 LGAVIQVLPEN
+1006 LGAVIQVLPED
-1017 VAALMQLAEEF
+1017 VAALVALADEY

-1047 IQTPLHMGDDTLRF
+1047 IQTPLHQGDKTLSF
-1061 SRSELQQEWSQVSY
+1061 KRSELQQEWSQVSY
-1075 QIARRRDNPACVQQE
+1075 QIARRRDNPECVQQE

-1095 DASHKGLIAAPNFDL
+1095 DTNHKGLIAAPNFDL
-1110 NQKVE
+1110 NQKIE
-1115 EPYLASR
+1115 TPYLNSR
-1122 DTKPRVAILREQG
+1122 ADSDNSKPRVAILREQG
-1135 VNGQIEMAAG
+1135 VNGQTEMAAG

-1158 SDLLNGRINLRDFDG
+1158 SDLLEGRINLRDFDG

-1208 FFARPDTFSL
+1208 FFARPNTFSL

-1233 IPGADNFPRFIAN
+1233 IPGAENFPRFIAN
-1246 KSARFEAR
+1246 ESARFEAR
-1254 TVNVKIERTKSIFF
+1254 TVNVKVERTKSILF

-1280 AHGEGYAT
+1280 AHGEGLAT
-1288 LNTTEIDGMAKHGQ
+1288 LNATEIDGMAKHGQ
-1302 LAMRFVDSQGHPTE
+1302 LAMRYVDSQGHPTE

-1325 LGGVTGL
+1325 VGGVTGL
-1332 CSTDGRVTLMMPH
+1332 CSTDGRVTIMMPH

-1359 EAWDEDGAWMRMFRN
+1359 EQWDEDGAWMRMFRN

>member
-1 MSVGN
+1 
-6 SNLSWFRTAYYRAS
+6 
-20 CYNTRTIYLAWQRC
+20 
-34 LDLTDYAF
+34 

-56 TQQLIS
+56 TQQLIN
-62 QFQQKTALNVSQIN
+62 QFAQKTDLNVTQI
-76 SQQVYVLSRELSGTE
+76 STQQVFVLSRELLGE
-91 HKKAL
+91 EQKKAL
-96 DLFGINE
+96 DLLGVKE
-103 GIDLAAPQD
+103 QTSLEAATER
-112 NQIQV
+112 QIQV
-117 IVGPRFGTI
+117 IVSPRFGTI

-134 DIFNNCEIAINR
+134 DIFNNCELKINR
-146 VERVIVYTLTI
+146 IERVIVYTLTLEGATE
-157 DIEAADKK
+157 DK
-165 LPTAAEQL
+165 LPTAAERL
-173 LFDRMTQ
+173 LYDRMTQ
-180 SLVYDLNDVNNL
+180 SLVYDLNDVNKL
-192 FDDQQPASLNH
+192 FDDEPPASLNH
-203 IDVIGQGRTALES
+203 IDVMGEGRSALES
-216 ANTEFGFALSVEDI
+216 ANTQFGFALSSEDI
-230 DYLMNAYVNELKRNP
+230 DYLMNAYVNELQRNP

-266 NAEWKVDGA
+266 NAEWTIDGE

-287 TYKANPQGILSAYKD
+287 TYQSNPEGILSAYKD
-302 NAAVMAGSEGLR
+302 NAAVMVGAEGMR
-314 FYPVPENATD
+314 YYPIPEDAKNPNA
-324 ANSVHP
+324 AHP
-330 YDFHQEEIDIL
+330 YGFHQEAIDIL

-405 LSTQDYGTP
+405 VSTQDYGTP
-414 DRMATSLEIM
+414 ERMATSLEIM

-481 NLIEKNA
+481 NLIEKNPIRA
-488 IQQGDLLIVLG
+488 GDLLIVLG

-516 SGSLD
+516 SGELD

-539 CQEVMDRCWAL
+539 CQEVIDRCWAL
-550 AGNGQSGND
+550 AGND
-559 VDASNNGKD
+559 IDASNASQD
-568 GNPIVSLHDVGA
+568 GNPIVSIHDVGA

-586 MPELVN
+586 MPELVD
-592 DHEMGAVLNLRKIP
+592 DHDMGAVLNLRHIP

-624 RYVLAIRPESKDQF
+624 RYVLAIRPESKAQF
-638 DAICTRERCPYAI
+638 DAICARERCPYAI
-651 LGEATEIRQ
+651 LGEATEVRE
-660 LVVND
+660 LRVD
-665 DLLAEQPVDMPMQVL
+665 DELLDDQPVDMPMQVL

-685 QMQRSFSRQEN
+685 KMQRSFEVQAD
-696 ELPPLELN
+696 ELAPLVLN
-704 NFNLAE
+704 DFDLSE
-710 SIKDVLRHPT
+710 SVKDVLRHPT

-750 PVADCAVTASGLLAI
+750 PVADCAITASGLIALD
-765 EGQPMSGEAMSVGE
+765 GQAMTGEAMSIGE

-784 LISPKASARLAV
+784 LIDPKASARLAV
-796 GEAITNIAGARISQL
+796 GEAITNIAGARIAQL

-824 GEDAEDA
+824 GDDTEDA
-831 ALFDAVYTVGEELCP
+831 ALFDAVHTVGEELCP

-864 WTDSTDEGST
+864 WTDDNADNQSQ

-888 FAPVIDVAKTLTP
+888 FAPVVNVAKTLTP
-901 ELINGDSAFYRI
+901 ELINGDSAFYRL
-913 DLSKGKL
+913 DLSRGKL

-937 CPDLTQP
+937 CPDLDKP
-944 SDLVDF
+944 SDLIDF
-950 FNFIQAGNAQGVISA
+950 FNFIQAGNEQGIISA

-983 TSRQGIKLSLDDKNL
+983 TSRQGIKLSLSDDNL

-1006 LGAVIQVLPEN
+1006 LGAVIQVMPED
-1017 VAALMQLAEEF
+1017 VAALVALADEY

-1047 IQTPLHMGDDTLRF
+1047 IQTPLHQGDKTLRF
-1061 SRSELQQEWSQVSY
+1061 SRSELQQQWSQVSY
-1075 QIARRRDNPACVQQE
+1075 QIARRRDNPECVQQE

-1095 DASHKGLIAAPNFDL
+1095 DTNHKGLIAAPNFDL
-1110 NQKVE
+1110 NQKIE
-1115 EPYLASR
+1115 TPYLNSR
-1122 DTKPRVAILREQG
+1122 ADSDNSKPRVAILREQG
-1135 VNGQIEMAAG
+1135 VNGQLEMAAG

-1158 SDLLNGRINLRDFDG
+1158 SDLLEGRINLRDFDG

-1208 FFARPDTFSL
+1208 FFARPNTFSL

-1233 IPGADNFPRFIAN
+1233 IPGAENFPRFIAN
-1246 KSARFEAR
+1246 ESARFEAR
-1254 TVNVKIERTKSIFF
+1254 TVNVKVERTKSILF

-1280 AHGEGYAT
+1280 AHGEGLAT
-1288 LNTTEIDGMAKHGQ
+1288 LNAIEIDGMAKHGQ
-1302 LAMRFVDSQGHPTE
+1302 LAMRYVDSQGHPTE

-1325 LGGVTGL
+1325 VGGVTGL
-1332 CSTDGRVTLMMPH
+1332 CSTDGRVTIMMPH

-1359 EAWDEDGAWMRMFRN
+1359 EQWDEDGAWMRMFRN

>member
-1 MSVGN
+1 
-6 SNLSWFRTAYYRAS
+6 
-20 CYNTRTIYLAWQRC
+20 
-34 LDLTDYAF
+34 

-56 TQQLIS
+56 TQQLIN
-62 QFQQKTALNVSQIN
+62 QFAQKTDLNVTQI
-76 SQQVYVLSRELSGTE
+76 STQQVFVLSRELLGE
-91 HKKAL
+91 EQKKAL
-96 DLFGINE
+96 DLLGVKE
-103 GIDLAAPQD
+103 QTSLEAATER
-112 NQIQV
+112 QIQV
-117 IVGPRFGTI
+117 IVSPRFGTI

-134 DIFNNCEIAINR
+134 DIFNNCELKINR
-146 VERVIVYTLTI
+146 IERVIVYTLTLEGATE
-157 DIEAADKK
+157 DK
-165 LPTAAEQL
+165 LPTAAERL
-173 LFDRMTQ
+173 LYDRMTQ
-180 SLVYDLNDVNNL
+180 SLVYDLNDVNKL
-192 FDDQQPASLNH
+192 FDDEPPASLNH
-203 IDVIGQGRTALES
+203 IDVMGEGRSALES
-216 ANTEFGFALSVEDI
+216 ANTQFGFALSSEDI
-230 DYLMNAYVNELKRNP
+230 DYLMNAYVNELQRNP

-266 NAEWKVDGA
+266 NAEWTIDGE

-287 TYKANPQGILSAYKD
+287 TYQSNPEGILSAYKD
-302 NAAVMAGSEGLR
+302 NAAVMVGAEGMR
-314 FYPVPENATD
+314 YYPIPEDAKNPNA
-324 ANSVHP
+324 AHP
-330 YDFHQEEIDIL
+330 YGFHQEAIDIL

-405 LSTQDYGTP
+405 VSTQDYGTP
-414 DRMATSLEIM
+414 ERMATSLEIM

-481 NLIEKNA
+481 NLIEKNP
-488 IQQGDLLIVLG
+488 IREGDLLIVLG

-516 SGSLD
+516 SGELD

-539 CQEVMDRCWAL
+539 CQEVIDRCWAL
-550 AGNGQSGND
+550 AGNDAEVSND
-559 VDASNNGKD
+559 SQD
-568 GNPIVSLHDVGA
+568 GNPIVSIHDVGA

-586 MPELVN
+586 MPELVD
-592 DHEMGAVLNLRKIP
+592 DHDMGAVLNLRHIP

-624 RYVLAIRPESKDQF
+624 RYVLAIRPESKAQF
-638 DAICTRERCPYAI
+638 DAICARERCPYAI
-651 LGEATEIRQ
+651 LGEATEVRQ
-660 LVVND
+660 LRVD
-665 DLLAEQPVDMPMQVL
+665 DELLDDQPVDMPMQVL

-685 QMQRSFSRQEN
+685 KMQRSFEVQAN
-696 ELPPLELN
+696 ELAPLVLN
-704 NFNLAE
+704 DFDLSE
-710 SIKDVLRHPT
+710 SVKDVLRHPT

-750 PVADCAVTASGLLAI
+750 PVADCAITASGLITLD
-765 EGQPMSGEAMSVGE
+765 GQAMTGEAMSIGE

-784 LISPKASARLAV
+784 LIDPKASARLAV
-796 GEAITNIAGARISQL
+796 GEAITNIAGARIAQL

-824 GEDAEDA
+824 GDDAEDA
-831 ALFDAVYTVGEELCP
+831 ALFDAVHTVGEELCP

-864 WTDSTDEGST
+864 WTDDNDAKEDSQ

-888 FAPVIDVAKTLTP
+888 FAPVVDVAKTLTP
-901 ELINGDSAFYRI
+901 ELINGDSAFYRL
-913 DLSKGKL
+913 DLSRGKL

-937 CPDLTQP
+937 CPDLDKP

-950 FNFIQAGNAQGVISA
+950 FNFVQAGNEQGIISA

-983 TSRQGIKLSLDDKNL
+983 TSRQGIKLSLSDDNL

-1006 LGAVIQVLPEN
+1006 LGAVIQVMPED
-1017 VAALMQLAEEF
+1017 VAALVALADEY

-1047 IQTPLHMGDDTLRF
+1047 IQTPLHQGDKTLRF
-1061 SRSELQQEWSQVSY
+1061 SRSELQQQWSQVSY
-1075 QIARRRDNPACVQQE
+1075 QIARRRDNPECVQQE

-1095 DASHKGLIAAPNFDL
+1095 DTNHKGLVAAPNFDL
-1110 NQKVE
+1110 NQKIE
-1115 EPYLASR
+1115 TPYLNSR
-1122 DTKPRVAILREQG
+1122 EDKPRVAILREQG
-1135 VNGQIEMAAG
+1135 VNGQLEMAAG

-1158 SDLLNGRINLRDFDG
+1158 SDLLEGRINLRDFDG

-1208 FFARPDTFSL
+1208 FFARPNTFSL

-1233 IPGADNFPRFIAN
+1233 IPGAENFPRFIAN
-1246 KSARFEAR
+1246 ESARFEAR
-1254 TVNVKIERTKSIFF
+1254 TVNVKVERTKSILF

-1280 AHGEGYAT
+1280 AHGEGLAT
-1288 LNTTEIDGMAKHGQ
+1288 LNATEIDGMAKHGQ
-1302 LAMRFVDSQGHPTE
+1302 LAMRYVDSQGHPTE

-1325 LGGVTGL
+1325 VGGVTGL
-1332 CSTDGRVTLMMPH
+1332 CSTDGRVTIMMPH

>member
-1 MSVGN
+1 
-6 SNLSWFRTAYYRAS
+6 
-20 CYNTRTIYLAWQRC
+20 
-34 LDLTDYAF
+34 
-42 MMTIAGQPFLTDFQ
+42 MMTIAGQTFLTDFQ
-56 TQQLIS
+56 TQQLIN
-62 QFQQKTALNVSQIN
+62 QFQQKTDLHVTQIYT
-76 SQQVYVLSRELSGTE
+76 QQVYVLSRELEGDE
-91 HKKAL
+91 LKKGL
-96 DLFGINE
+96 DLLGVNKEIE
-103 GIDLAAPQD
+103 LKKPEK

-117 IVGPRFGTI
+117 TVSPRFGTI

-134 DIFNNCEIAINR
+134 DIFNNCELKINR
-146 VERVIVYTLTI
+146 IERVIVYTLTL
-157 DIEAADKK
+157 DANLQEK
-165 LPTAAEQL
+165 LPTAAERL
-173 LFDRMTQ
+173 LYDRMTQ
-180 SLVYDLNDVNNL
+180 SLVYDLNEVNKL
-192 FDDQQPASLNH
+192 FDDEPPAPLNH
-203 IDVIGQGRTALES
+203 IDVIGAGREALEA
-216 ANTEFGFALSVEDI
+216 ANTKFGFALSSDDI
-230 DYLMNAYVNELKRNP
+230 DYLLHAYVNDLQRNP

-266 NAEWKVDGA
+266 NAEWTADGE

-287 TYKANPQGILSAYKD
+287 TYQASPQGILSAYKD
-302 NAAVMAGSEGLR
+302 NAAVMAGAEGLR
-314 FYPVPENATD
+314 YYSVPENPQD
-324 ANSVHP
+324 SNSAHI
-330 YDFHQEEIDIL
+330 YDFHQEAIDIL

-394 ELAEKWEQSGQ
+394 EMPEKWEQSGQ
-405 LSTQDYGTP
+405 VSTRDYGTP
-414 DRMATSLEIM
+414 ERMATSLEIM

-452 DTSAAKDGSEMR
+452 DMSDAKDGSEMR

-481 NLIEKNA
+481 NLIEKNP
-488 IQQGDLLIVLG
+488 IREGDLLIVLG

-539 CQEVMDRCWAL
+539 CQEVIDRCWAL
-550 AGNGQSGND
+550 AGNDIDKSNSSD
-559 VDASNNGKD
+559 ENASD

-592 DHEMGAVLNLRKIP
+592 DHEMGAVLNLRHIP

-638 DAICTRERCPYAI
+638 DAICKRERCPYAI
-651 LGEATEIRQ
+651 LGTATKVRQ
-660 LVVND
+660 LAVND
-665 DLLAEQPVDMPMQVL
+665 ELLGEQPVDMPMQVL

-685 QMQRSFSRQEN
+685 KMQRSFDVQVK

-704 NFNLAE
+704 DFDLTQ

-750 PVADCAVTASGLLAI
+750 PVADCAITASGLLNLD
-765 EGQPMSGEAMSVGE
+765 GQPMTGEAMSIGE

-784 LISPKASARLAV
+784 LIDPKSSARLAV
-796 GEAITNIAGARISQL
+796 GEAITNIAGARIAQL

-824 GEDAEDA
+824 GDDAEDA
-831 ALFDAVYTVGEELCP
+831 ALFDAVHTVGEELCP

-864 WTDSTDEGST
+864 WTDDDQ

-888 FAPVIDVAKTLTP
+888 FAPVVNVAKTLTP

-937 CPDLTQP
+937 CPDLDKP

-950 FNFIQAGNAQGVISA
+950 FNFIQAGNEQGIISA

-983 TSRQGIKLSLDDKNL
+983 TSRQGIKLSLNDDNL

-1006 LGAVIQVLPEN
+1006 LGSVIQVLPEN
-1017 VAALMQLAEEF
+1017 VTALLELAEEY

-1034 SLVGQSTEEDSLI
+1034 SLVGQSCDEDSLI
-1047 IQTPLHMGDDTLRF
+1047 IQTPLHQGEDTLRF

-1090 YDLIA
+1090 YDLIS
-1095 DASHKGLIAAPNFDL
+1095 DSTHKGLIAAPNFDL
-1110 NQKVE
+1110 NQKIE
-1115 EPYLASR
+1115 TPYLNSR
-1122 DTKPRVAILREQG
+1122 DTKPKVAILREQG
-1135 VNGQIEMAAG
+1135 VNGQTEMAAG
-1145 FTQAGFEAVDVHM
+1145 FTQAGFEALDVHM
-1158 SDLLNGRINLRDFDG
+1158 SDLLEGRIDLRDFEG
-1173 LVACGGFSYG
+1173 LVTCGGFSYG

-1208 FFARPDTFSL
+1208 FFARPNTFSL

-1233 IPGADNFPRFIAN
+1233 IPGAENFPRFIAN
-1246 KSARFEAR
+1246 QSARFEAR
-1254 TVNVKIERTKSIFF
+1254 TVNVKVERTKSILF

-1280 AHGEGYAT
+1280 AHGEGLAT
-1288 LNTTEIDGMAKHGQ
+1288 LNTTEIDGMARHGQ
-1302 LAMRFVDSQGHPTE
+1302 LAMRYVDSQGHPTE

-1325 LGGVTGL
+1325 VGGVTGL
-1332 CSTDGRVTLMMPH
+1332 CSTDGRVTIMMPH
-1345 PERNLKAYNHSWKP
+1345 PERNLRAYNHSWKP
-1359 EAWDEDGAWMRMFRN
+1359 EQWDEDGAWMRMFRN

>member
-1 MSVGN
+1 
-6 SNLSWFRTAYYRAS
+6 
-20 CYNTRTIYLAWQRC
+20 
-34 LDLTDYAF
+34 

-56 TQQLIS
+56 TQQLIN
-62 QFQQKTALNVSQIN
+62 QFAQKTDLNVTQI
-76 SQQVYVLSRELSGTE
+76 STQQVFVLSRELLGE
-91 HKKAL
+91 EQKKAL
-96 DLFGINE
+96 DLLGVKE
-103 GIDLAAPQD
+103 QTSLEAATERQ
-112 NQIQV
+112 NQV
-117 IVGPRFGTI
+117 IVSPRFGTI

-134 DIFNNCEIAINR
+134 DIFNNCELKINR
-146 VERVIVYTLTI
+146 IERVIVYTLTLEGATE
-157 DIEAADKK
+157 DK
-165 LPTAAEQL
+165 LPTAAERL
-173 LFDRMTQ
+173 LYDRMTQ
-180 SLVYDLNDVNNL
+180 SLVYDLNDVNKL
-192 FDDQQPASLNH
+192 FDDEPPASLNH
-203 IDVIGQGRTALES
+203 IDVMGAGRSALES
-216 ANTEFGFALSVEDI
+216 ANTTFGFALSSDDI
-230 DYLMNAYVNELKRNP
+230 DYLMHAYVNDLQRNP

-266 NAEWKVDGA
+266 NAEWTIDGE

-287 TYKANPQGILSAYKD
+287 TYQSNPEGILSAYKD
-302 NAAVMAGSEGLR
+302 NAAVMAGAEGMR
-314 FYPVPENATD
+314 YYPIPEDAKNPNA
-324 ANSVHP
+324 AHP
-330 YDFHQEEIDIL
+330 YGFHQEAIDIL

-405 LSTQDYGTP
+405 VSTQDYGTP
-414 DRMATSLEIM
+414 ERMATSLEIM

-481 NLIEKNA
+481 NLIEKNP
-488 IQQGDLLIVLG
+488 IREGDLLIVLG

-516 SGSLD
+516 SGELD

-539 CQEVMDRCWAL
+539 CQEVIDRCWAL
-550 AGNGQSGND
+550 AGNDAEVSND
-559 VDASNNGKD
+559 SQD
-568 GNPIVSLHDVGA
+568 GNPIVSIHDVGA

-586 MPELVN
+586 MPELVD
-592 DHEMGAVLNLRKIP
+592 DHDMGAVLNLRHIP

-624 RYVLAIRPESKDQF
+624 RYVLAIRPESKAQF
-638 DAICTRERCPYAI
+638 DAICARERCPYAI
-651 LGEATEIRQ
+651 LGEATEVRQ
-660 LVVND
+660 LRVD
-665 DLLAEQPVDMPMQVL
+665 DELLDDQPVDMPMQVL

-685 QMQRSFSRQEN
+685 KMQRSFEVQAN
-696 ELPPLELN
+696 ELAPLVLN
-704 NFNLAE
+704 DFDLSE
-710 SIKDVLRHPT
+710 SVKDVLRHPT
-720 VASKSFLIS
+720 VASKSFLVS

-750 PVADCAVTASGLLAI
+750 PVADCAITASGLITLD
-765 EGQPMSGEAMSVGE
+765 GQAMTGEAMSIGE

-784 LISPKASARLAV
+784 LIDPKASARLAV

-824 GEDAEDA
+824 GDDAEDA
-831 ALFDAVYTVGEELCP
+831 ALFDAVHTVGEELCP

-864 WTDSTDEGST
+864 WTDDNDAKEDSQ

-888 FAPVIDVAKTLTP
+888 FAPVVDVAKTLTP
-901 ELINGDSAFYRI
+901 ELINGDSAFYRL
-913 DLSKGKL
+913 DLSRGKL

-937 CPDLTQP
+937 CPDLDKP
-944 SDLVDF
+944 SDLIDF
-950 FNFIQAGNAQGVISA
+950 FNFIQAGNEQGIISA

-983 TSRQGIKLSLDDKNL
+983 TSRQGIKLSLSDDNL

-1006 LGAVIQVLPEN
+1006 LGAVIQVLPED
-1017 VAALMQLAEEF
+1017 VAALVALADEY

-1047 IQTPLHMGDDTLRF
+1047 IQTPLHQGDKTLSF
-1061 SRSELQQEWSQVSY
+1061 KRSELQQEWSQVSY
-1075 QIARRRDNPACVQQE
+1075 QIARRRDNPECVQQE

-1095 DASHKGLIAAPNFDL
+1095 DTNHKGLVAAPNFDL
-1110 NQKVE
+1110 NQKIE
-1115 EPYLASR
+1115 TPYLNSR
-1122 DTKPRVAILREQG
+1122 ADSDNSKPRVAILREQG
-1135 VNGQIEMAAG
+1135 VNGQLEMAAG

-1158 SDLLNGRINLRDFDG
+1158 SDLLEGRINLRDFDG

-1208 FFARPDTFSL
+1208 FFARPNTFSL

-1233 IPGADNFPRFIAN
+1233 IPGAENFPRFVAN

-1254 TVNVKIERTKSIFF
+1254 TVNVKVERTKSILF

-1280 AHGEGYAT
+1280 AHGEGLAT
-1288 LNTTEIDGMAKHGQ
+1288 LNATEIDGMAKHGQ
-1302 LAMRFVDSQGHPTE
+1302 LAMRYVDSQGHPTE

-1325 LGGVTGL
+1325 VGGVTGL
-1332 CSTDGRVTLMMPH
+1332 CSTDGRVTIMMPH

-1359 EAWDEDGAWMRMFRN
+1359 EQWDEDGAWMRMFRN

>member
-1 MSVGN
+1 
-6 SNLSWFRTAYYRAS
+6 
-20 CYNTRTIYLAWQRC
+20 
-34 LDLTDYAF
+34 

-56 TQQLIS
+56 TQQLIT
-62 QFQQKTALNVSQIN
+62 QFQQKTNLNVTQIN
-76 SQQVYVLSRELSGTE
+76 TQQVFVLSRALEGDE

-96 DLFGINE
+96 DLLGVNNGIE
-103 GIDLAAPQD
+103 LETPQK
-112 NQIQV
+112 NQHQV
-117 IVGPRFGTI
+117 IVSPRFGTI

-134 DIFNNCEIAINR
+134 DIFNNCELEIQR
-146 VERVIVYTLTI
+146 VERVIVYTLTV
-157 DIEAADKK
+157 DNATETK
-165 LPTAAEQL
+165 LPMAVERL
-173 LFDRMTQ
+173 LYDRMTQ
-180 SLVYDLNDVNNL
+180 SLVYDLAKVSQL
-192 FDDQQPASLNH
+192 FDDEPPATLNH
-203 IDVIGQGRTALES
+203 IDVMGAGRSALES
-216 ANTEFGFALSVEDI
+216 ANTTFGFALSCEDI
-230 DYLMNAYVNELKRNP
+230 DYLMNAYVNDLQRNP

-266 NAEWKVDGA
+266 NAEWTVDGE

-287 TYKANPQGILSAYKD
+287 TYQSNPQGILSAYKD
-302 NAAVMAGSEGLR
+302 NAAVMAGAEGMR
-314 FYPVPENATD
+314 FYPVPKD
-324 ANSVHP
+324 AQDSNSVHP
-330 YDFHQEEIDIL
+330 YRFHQEAIDIL

-405 LSTQDYGTP
+405 FSTQDYGTP
-414 DRMATSLEIM
+414 ERMATSLEIM

-452 DTSAAKDGSEMR
+452 DTSVAKDGSEMR

-481 NLIEKNA
+481 NLIEKNP
-488 IQQGDLLIVLG
+488 IRQGDLLIVLG

-539 CQEVMDRCWAL
+539 CQEVIDRCWAL
-550 AGNGQSGND
+550 AGND
-559 VDASNNGKD
+559 IEISNNSKD

-592 DHEMGAVLNLRKIP
+592 DHNMGAVLNLRHIP

-624 RYVLAIRPESKDQF
+624 RYVLAIRPDSKAQF
-638 DAICTRERCPYAI
+638 DAICKRERCPYAI
-651 LGEATEIRQ
+651 LGTATEVRQ
-660 LVVND
+660 LNVSD
-665 DLLAEQPVDMPMQVL
+665 ELLGDQPVDMPMQVL

-685 QMQRSFSRQEN
+685 QMQRSFSRQQN

-704 NFNLAE
+704 DFNLAE

-750 PVADCAVTASGLLAI
+750 PVADCAITASGLIAL
-765 EGQPMSGEAMSVGE
+765 EGQAMTGEAMSIGE
-779 RTPVA
+779 RSPVA
-784 LISPKASARLAV
+784 LIDPKASARLAV
-796 GEAITNIAGARISQL
+796 GEAITNIAGARIAQL

-824 GEDAEDA
+824 GDDVEDA

-864 WTDSTDEGST
+864 WTDDNENGST

-888 FAPVIDVAKTLTP
+888 FAPVVDVTKTLTP

-950 FNFIQAGNAQGVISA
+950 FNFIQAGNEQEVISA

-983 TSRQGIKLSLDDKNL
+983 TSRQGIKLSLTDDNL

-1006 LGAVIQVLPEN
+1006 LGAVIQVMPEN
-1017 VAALMQLAEEF
+1017 VATLIALAEEH
-1028 NVSDML
+1028 NVSEML

-1047 IQTPLHMGDDTLRF
+1047 IQTPLHIGDKMLRF

-1075 QIARRRDNPACVQQE
+1075 QIARRRDNPECVQQE
-1090 YDLIA
+1090 YDLIS
-1095 DASHKGLIAAPNFDL
+1095 DSSYKGLTAAPNFDL
-1110 NQKVE
+1110 NQKIE
-1115 EPYLASR
+1115 TPYLNSR
-1122 DTKPRVAILREQG
+1122 ADSNNSKPKVAILREQG
-1135 VNGQIEMAAG
+1135 VNGQTEMAAG

-1158 SDLLNGRINLRDFDG
+1158 SDLLESRINLRDFDG

-1233 IPGADNFPRFIAN
+1233 IPGAENFPRFIAN

-1254 TVNVKIERTKSIFF
+1254 TVNVKVERTKSILF

-1288 LNTTEIDGMAKHGQ
+1288 LNETEIDGMAKHGQ
-1302 LAMRFVDSQGHPTE
+1302 LAMRFVDSQGQSTE

-1332 CSTDGRVTLMMPH
+1332 CSTDGRVTIMMPH
-1345 PERNLKAYNHSWKP
+1345 PERTLKAYNHSWKP
-1359 EAWDEDGAWMRMFRN
+1359 EQWDEDGAWMRMFRN